1 MEQKLLEILKKA
13 KSVDERAKQF
23 DSMDSSTLQ
32 ERVESRQTNV
42 GTQQTPTTNVTPN
55 NTTNVK
61 KPVNVNSGEY
71 KQKVKESKLPPEI
84 QKLMLDNPIQQP
96 DPVGT
101 SGLGLDEETIRQIN
115 PNYNTQNNV
124 ITEQVTQNS
133 ETTSYDRDE
142 IRKIMAEEMSKVLP
156 KIIGDYFNNEIIKEN
171 TRLMKVLLKESK
183 NRNNTK

>member
-23 DSMDSSTLQ
+23 DSMGSSTLQ

-42 GTQQTPTTNVTPN
+42 TTQQTMTNNVGATTTTNT
-55 NTTNVK
+55 
-61 KPVNVNSGEY
+61 KPVNVNSTDY
-71 KQKVKESKLPPEI
+71 KQRVKESKLPPEI
-84 QKLMLDNPIQQP
+84 QKLMLENPIQQP
-96 DPVGT
+96 DPAGT

-124 ITEQVTQNS
+124 ITEQVTQTNQ
-133 ETTSYDRDE
+133 TTSYDREE

-156 KIIGDYFNNEIIKEN
+156 KIIGDFFNNEIIKEN